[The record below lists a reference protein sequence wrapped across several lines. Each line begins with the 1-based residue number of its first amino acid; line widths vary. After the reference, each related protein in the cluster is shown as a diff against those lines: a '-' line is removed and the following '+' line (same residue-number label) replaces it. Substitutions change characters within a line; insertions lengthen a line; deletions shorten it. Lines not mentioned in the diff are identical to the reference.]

1 MKLSDSAK
9 IPVQVMARDLGNDV
23 VILDLASGTYFGL
36 DTVGARIWNYM
47 GEGKTLTEIC
57 DKLTEEFDVSRE
69 QLERDILNLAE
80 DLETKRLI
88 TVASV

>member
-36 DTVGARIWNYM
+36 DTVGARIWNCM